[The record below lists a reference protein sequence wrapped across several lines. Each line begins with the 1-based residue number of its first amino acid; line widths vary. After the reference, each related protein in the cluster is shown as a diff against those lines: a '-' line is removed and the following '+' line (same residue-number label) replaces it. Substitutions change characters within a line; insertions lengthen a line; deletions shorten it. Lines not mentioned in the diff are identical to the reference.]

1 MLKYYVAVCIL
12 FFAIILSGCAKKS
25 NTELLAEANE
35 VMRTN
40 LDSAKTILEKIHH
53 PELLTDSSRYSY
65 NRISAIYLTIRTGY
79 LHKADSFNN
88 AVLDHC
94 IKVNDTVK
102 LKEALYFSGR
112 INLNNGNPGK
122 ALESFFR
129 YKEISEKQHSII
141 SIKAS
146 YIYISNVYLNMQDN
160 EKALLYAKESL
171 NYSDGQSDDRYIE
184 DYKYIASIYKR
195 MNDIDSAMCYYKKSL
210 DIIKEKPEY
219 NNRISSIFV
228 EMSELELNN
237 DHYKEALNYVNIG
250 IWNRTSRK
258 DVSILNLTKAKV
270 FIATNQTDSA
280 QIYLRRAIESSD
292 DDFIGI
298 MAYEYLS
305 NLYKDIGNYE
315 QAFFRQLNMKEIF
328 DYKARALN
336 SEMMT
341 QKYQEEKLK
350 NENNELQLIKREQ
363 EILFLSIA
371 LISVIIIVVLLFFL
385 LSERRKKKIR
395 EHIVHIEAMKTNSL
409 MMENENKFLRQEN
422 ELAVLREK
430 SAILRESLFRKMS
443 VATKIPS
450 LNTIDD
456 DLNEVSSGRI
466 RLDDPDWV
474 ELIRTVDELFSGF
487 TLRLVKDYPSLNKDD
502 IGFCCLVRINVS
514 MKDLAD
520 IYCISKAG
528 ITKKKTRMKKDKF
541 AIYDE
546 TISLDSFLS
555 VY

>member
-1 MLKYYVAVCIL
+1 MLKYYTIIGIV
-12 FFAIILSGCAKKS
+12 FAIILSGCAKKS
-25 NTELLAEANE
+25 NAELLAEANE
-35 VMRTN
+35 VIRTN

-53 PELLTDSSRYSY
+53 PELLVDSLRYSY
-65 NRISAIYLTIRTGY
+65 NRISAIYLTIRTGH

-94 IKVNDTVK
+94 FKVNDTVK

-112 INLNNGNPGK
+112 INLNNGNPDK

-129 YKEISEKQHSII
+129 YREISEKQQSIRNI
-141 SIKAS
+141 NAACF
-146 YIYISNVYLNMQDN
+146 YISNVYLNMQDHK
-160 EKALLYAKESL
+160 KALLYAKESL

-237 DHYKEALNYVNIG
+237 NHYKEALNYVNIG

-258 DVSILNLTKAKV
+258 DVSFLNLTKAKV

-292 DDFIGI
+292 DDFISI
-298 MAYEYLS
+298 MAYDYLA
-305 NLYKDIGNYE
+305 NLYKDVGNYE
-315 QAFFRQLNMKEIF
+315 QAFFRQLNMNELFENKT
-328 DYKARALN
+328 RALN

-363 EILFLSIA
+363 EILFLSVV
-371 LISVIIIVVLLFFL
+371 LISVIIIVVLFFFL

-395 EHIVHIEAMKTNSL
+395 EHVVHIEAMKTKAL
-409 MMENENKFLRQEN
+409 MMENENKLLRQEN
-422 ELAVLREK
+422 ELVVLREK

-450 LNTIDD
+450 LNTTNDDIHATSSGKIDMKEPDWNELINTVD
-456 DLNEVSSGRI
+456 DLFGGFVSS
-466 RLDDPDWV
+466 LSSDFPALSK
-474 ELIRTVDELFSGF
+474 E
-487 TLRLVKDYPSLNKDD
+487 D
-502 IGFCCLVRINVS
+502 IGFCCLLKINVS
-514 MKDLAD
+514 MQDMAD

-541 AIYDE
+541 NIHE
-546 TISLDSFLS
+546 EGRSLDDFLAS
-555 VY
+555 Y